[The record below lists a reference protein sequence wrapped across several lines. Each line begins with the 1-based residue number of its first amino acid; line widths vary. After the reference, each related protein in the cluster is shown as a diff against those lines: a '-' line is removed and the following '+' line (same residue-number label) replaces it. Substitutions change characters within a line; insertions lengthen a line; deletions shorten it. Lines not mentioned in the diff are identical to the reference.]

1 MASIAI
7 VGPGAIGGT
16 VAAWLSQSGR
26 HEVTLCART
35 LLTELTIETP
45 KGVIS
50 AHPRVITDPAE
61 AVPVDWVLVATKT
74 YDASTTGAWLAG
86 LIGPGTR
93 VALLQNGVEH
103 RENFGALVPEDR
115 LVPAIVDIAAERQ
128 APSHVLQR
136 QMGTILVPA
145 GEAGA
150 AFVALFADT
159 PIAVSESSDFLTTAW
174 RKLTLNCSGAVNAL
188 VLKPT
193 WIARDEGAASVMR
206 DLMRECIAV
215 GRAEGADLPD
225 TLPDEVIAY
234 YLASPPESINSLYA
248 DRLADRPMEI
258 DARNAVIVRLGE
270 RHGIATPVSR
280 LVVALLRAA
289 GRHRQEDR

>member
-1 MASIAI
+1 MAGIAI

-26 HEVTLCART
+26 HDVTLCARSP
-35 LLTELTIETP
+35 LTELVIDTPDGTIT
-45 KGVIS
+45 
-50 AHPRVITDPAE
+50 ARPRVITDPAE
-61 AVPVDWVLVATKT
+61 AAPVDWVLVATKA
-74 YDASTTGAWLAG
+74 YDASAAASWLAALQG
-86 LIGPGTR
+86 SSTR
-93 VALLQNGVEH
+93 VAILQNGVEH
-103 RENFGALVPEDR
+103 RENFGALVPDGR

-128 APSHVLQR
+128 MPGHVLQR

-145 GEAGA
+145 GDAGA

-159 PIAVSESSDFLTTAW
+159 PIAVSESADFLTTAW

-193 WIARDEGAASVMR
+193 WIAHDADAVSVMR

-215 GRAEGADLPD
+215 GRAEGANLPD
-225 TLPDEVIAY
+225 TLPDEVIRY

-248 DRLADRPMEI
+248 DRLAGRPMEI
-258 DARNAVIVRLGE
+258 EARNGVIVRLGE

-280 LVVALLRAA
+280 LIVALLNAA
-289 GRHRQEDR
+289 GRRREEFL